1 MIQSSIRKNLTL
13 FEMPEVVN
21 SIATGN
27 PIVKS
32 ANGVTISVRDILQL
46 EPLSYLSRDCLTILS
61 EVQPTDVISD
71 SFLRSLAVEVSSCR
85 DWLVFFCSLLSLGA
99 PPHNAVVDSLYSL
112 LLSWR
117 ESNETYDN
125 LILPIESISL
135 IDRANV
141 IQ

>member
-1 MIQSSIRKNLTL
+1 M
-13 FEMPEVVN
+13 
-21 SIATGN
+21 
-27 PIVKS
+27 
-32 ANGVTISVRDILQL
+32 
-46 EPLSYLSRDCLTILS
+46 
-61 EVQPTDVISD
+61 
-71 SFLRSLAVEVSSCR
+71 SSCR

-99 PPHNAVVDSLYSL
+99 PPHKAVVDSLYSL